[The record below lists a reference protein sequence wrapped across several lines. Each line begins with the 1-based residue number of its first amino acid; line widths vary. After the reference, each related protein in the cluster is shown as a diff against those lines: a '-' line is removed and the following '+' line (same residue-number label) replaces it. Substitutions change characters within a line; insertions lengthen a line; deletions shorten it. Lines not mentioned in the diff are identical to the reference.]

1 MIFSYLL
8 TLFGVCGL
16 AVGTLVV
23 LRAVK
28 GGGLALAGVQPI
40 RVVGRQSLGTGSTL
54 MLLEVD
60 GQRMLL
66 GVSRSG
72 ITVLEAKSPASAG
85 EAKGT
90 TEGSEVSGSHAVSR
104 RSIGALATPGDTAGS
119 GSFSTILRRAGAR
132 W

>member
-1 MIFSYLL
+1 VIFSYLL

-28 GGGLALAGVQPI
+28 GGGLSLGAAQPI
-40 RVVGRQSLGTGSTL
+40 RVVGRQVVGAGSSL
-54 MLLEVD
+54 MLVEVD
-60 GQRMLL
+60 GRRMLI

-72 ITVLEAKSPASAG
+72 IAVLDGKSVAPSNVVPIESRFHATLKRAG
-85 EAKGT
+85 E
-90 TEGSEVSGSHAVSR
+90 
-104 RSIGALATPGDTAGS
+104 
-119 GSFSTILRRAGAR
+119 R